1 VFGAAGTGEGAGAV
15 SGFEAE
21 EVTGAV
27 SGFEADEVTGWVLE
41 EFVGLLVGVW
51 ADWECVGVG
60 KRAGLLGSVWAEWE
74 IGEVEESVGLLG
86 FGLCEEMEAVLGQ
99 V

>member
-1 VFGAAGTGEGAGAV
+1 M
-15 SGFEAE
+15 
-21 EVTGAV
+21 
-27 SGFEADEVTGWVLE
+27 
-41 EFVGLLVGVW
+41 GLLVCVW

-60 KRAGLLGSVWAEWE
+60 ERAGLLVCVWAEGE

-86 FGLCEEMEAVLGQ
+86 FGFGEEMEAVLGQ